1 MKRLVRSLCLSA
13 IAVLLSSTAFAQQHR
28 VFERG
33 YAGNVSFSAGAILD
47 VPNAQISTSH
57 GYAFGNGLYMG
68 AGLGIDF
75 NPQFSP
81 IFADVRYTFGKESV
95 RPYVGLRSGFCPLV
109 PLMYVFIPSV
119 GIDFGRMTA
128 FCSFTHYGA
137 MVGEFKIN
145 GNEAILRSFNM
156 GISFWF

>member
-33 YAGNVSFSAGAILD
+33 YAGNVSFSAGAILG

-68 AGLGIDF
+68 AGLGIDL

-81 IFADVRYTFGKESV
+81 IFADVRYTFGKER
-95 RPYVGLRSGFCPLV
+95 RP
-109 PLMYVFIPSV
+109 
-119 GIDFGRMTA
+119 
-128 FCSFTHYGA
+128 
-137 MVGEFKIN
+137 
-145 GNEAILRSFNM
+145 
-156 GISFWF
+156 